1 MKKKKNPVL
10 IGCGSILGVLVVGLT
25 LILVIGGINQSS
37 DSASKD
43 KASPILDVEQFSLVN
58 QAFVKEKLGEPESFE
73 DINYQTPS
81 TGANNLLTYF
91 YYNWNGYYS
100 EFTFDDK
107 DRLIRISIYPSDN
120 KESKFVKTTFED
132 LLKQLGIT
140 PGENLAKVADTGAAW
155 RYQRV
160 SDKIDEVWALDE
172 LGQEDKI
179 SIIKIS
185 FDVRP
190 FL

>member
-1 MKKKKNPVL
+1 MKKITLFFIVVL
-10 IGCGSILGVLVVGLT
+10 IFILAACSNSVENSEE
-25 LILVIGGINQSS
+25 IE
-37 DSASKD
+37 
-43 KASPILDVEQFSLVN
+43 PILDIPQFSLEN
-58 QAFVKEKLGEPESFE
+58 QNFVKEKLGEPTSFE

-91 YYNWNGYYS
+91 YYDWEGYYS
-100 EFTFDDK
+100 EFAFDDK
-107 DRLIRISIYPSDN
+107 DRLIRINIYPSDN
-120 KESKFVKTTFED
+120 KDSEFVKTTFED

-140 PGENLAKVADTGAAW
+140 PGENLTKVADTGSAW

-160 SDKIDEVWALDE
+160 SEGIDEVWALDD
-172 LGQEDKI
+172 LDEDEI
-179 SIIKIS
+179 STIKIS